1 MTDVED
7 TRLEELEIKLSTVE
21 DKVDQILTA
30 LIGSD
35 LSLNVGMVQEIKEL
49 KGRILKLENLKNR
62 VIWMTLG
69 AGLAGGL
76 TISKIIE
83 WIQESAK

>member
-1 MTDVED
+1 MTIMED
-7 TRLEELEIKLSTVE
+7 NRLEDLENKLGKVE

-30 LIGSD
+30 LVGSD
-35 LSLNVGMVQEIKEL
+35 LSLNVGMVQELKEL
-49 KGRILKLENLKNR
+49 KGRILKLENLKNK

-83 WIQESAK
+83 WIQEASK